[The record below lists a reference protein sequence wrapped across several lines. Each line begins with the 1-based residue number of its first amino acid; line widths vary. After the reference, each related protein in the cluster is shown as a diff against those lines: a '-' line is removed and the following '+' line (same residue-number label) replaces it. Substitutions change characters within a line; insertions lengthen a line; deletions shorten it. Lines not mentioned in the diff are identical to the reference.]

1 MLSNPCARAAALSGT
16 MPSRSRLAGRT
27 RWRGSIPRSIGTLR
41 REVRA
46 AQRYS
51 SVRAENLWQPV
62 VPSEPSAHAAIAAR
76 NAGTAA
82 PPKKN
87 RIGAA
92 LRASKSCCRCGSPG
106 FGLGSG
112 VGLSGVSRYIGPGKV
127 RVLFVLRQKR
137 QTATATVIPGKTI
150 YKDIPPRN
158 PSAATNKEES
168 SERQSELEPPA
179 PASTPL
185 LQPTLLPPCRLQ
197 QRAGLKG
204 NFANS
209 PKSRAI

>member
-1 MLSNPCARAAALSGT
+1 
-16 MPSRSRLAGRT
+16 MPSRPRLAGRT
-27 RWRGSIPRSIGTLR
+27 RWRRSTPRSIGTLR
-41 REVRA
+41 RQDRA
-46 AQRYS
+46 AQCYS
-51 SVRAENLWQPV
+51 SVRVENLWPPV
-62 VPSEPSAHAAIAAR
+62 LPSEPSAHAAIAAR
-76 NAGTAA
+76 DAGTAA

-87 RIGAA
+87 RTGAA
-92 LRASKSCCRCGSPG
+92 LRTSQSCCRCGSPG

-112 VGLSGVSRYIGPGKV
+112 VGWSGVSRYIGPGKV

-137 QTATATVIPGKTI
+137 QTATAIVIPGKTL
-150 YKDIPPRN
+150 YKDIPQRN

-168 SERQSELEPPA
+168 SEQQSELEPPA

-204 NFANS
+204 NSDNS